1 MLITRKD
8 NPTEYNRTIGFM
20 VFNTEELIDKIKAR
34 CSNINPTG
42 DVVNNLI
49 HYRLEN
55 GLNVYTNEAFEDND
69 SIYSK
74 CTFIG
79 TGELVYEDGK
89 VKTREGEH
97 LMLIK
102 TQRKVKHNDG
112 GETWENQD
120 YKMAIDSVENG
131 NRLFGVVITKKEDQP
146 YVCNCER
153 VDITAKDIIDLVDTE
168 IWNNS
173 HAKEKLK
180 QFRSLLEFETD
191 RNASSIQKKAD
202 GEQK

>member
-1 MLITRKD
+1 MLIKRKD

-20 VFNTEELIDKIKAR
+20 VFNTEELINKIKAR
-34 CSNINPTG
+34 CRNINTTG
-42 DVVNNLI
+42 NAVNNLI

-89 VKTREGEH
+89 VKSRDGEH

-102 TQRKVKHNDG
+102 TQKKVKHNDG
-112 GETWENQD
+112 GETWENLN

-131 NRLFGVVITKKEDQP
+131 NRLFGIVITKKEDQP
-146 YVCNCER
+146 YECNFER
-153 VDITAKDIIDLVDTE
+153 VDIKDMDIFDLADTE
-168 IWNNS
+168 TWDNS
-173 HAKEKLK
+173 HAKEKFK

>member
-89 VKTREGEH
+89 VKSREGEH

-102 TQRKVKHNDG
+102 TLRKVKYNDG
-112 GETWENQD
+112 RETLENAV

-131 NRLFGVVITKKEDQP
+131 NRLFGILITKKEDQP
-146 YVCNCER
+146 YECNFER
-153 VDITAKDIIDLVDTE
+153 VDIKDMDIFDLADTE
-168 IWNNS
+168 TWDNS

-202 GEQK
+202 REQK